1 MDKFFFIELFAGI
14 GGVSQ
19 GFESHGGFEAIALTD
34 VDLDSRDTYHENFT
48 STDYLVRDVRELTVG
63 ELRDATKGKN
73 IHGVLGCPPCQGFS
87 SLGKR
92 DSTDERN
99 RRIEDFLRIIRELH
113 PNFFVFENV
122 PSVMFNAIFR
132 DFLSELNQ
140 AGYSIW
146 SGILNAALYGLPQ
159 TRQRAIVIGID
170 KNLEVEPSPPP
181 ITHVGS
187 NEVFDYASQRSVKPC
202 SVEGFSALGFYPD
215 TLRIETRQIAAGD
228 AERLRQKSEEELA
241 ALCPVVTVEDAL
253 DDLPE
258 PSRSQKEEPIPYG
271 TEERQLTDY
280 QIRMR
285 AGSKGVSSHTRRTHK
300 SENVAK
306 WSQIRAGG
314 NLAGKREDRYFSQAY
329 GRLHPQGLARTITG
343 GFLNP
348 GCGRFLHYNEHRSI
362 TIREAARLHPK
373 VRTVQ
378 YFTPCLY
385 PSIYGYLH
393 LLFDGIFVLYEFEIH
408 PKKLHTIPTISLV
421 EIPLPW

>member
-1 MDKFFFIELFAGI
+1 MEKFFFIELFTGI

-34 VDLDSRDTYHENFT
+34 VDLDSRDTYCENF
-48 STDYLVRDVRELTVG
+48 SSADYLVGDVRELTVR
-63 ELRDATKGKN
+63 ELRDVAKGRH

-87 SLGKR
+87 SAGKR

-99 RRIEDFLRIIRELH
+99 RRIEDFLRIIRNLR

-122 PSVMFNAIFR
+122 PSVMLNAIFLA
-132 DFLSELNQ
+132 FVSELNQ

-146 SGILNAALYGLPQ
+146 SGVLNAALYGLPQ

-170 KNLEVEPSPPP
+170 KALEVSPSPPP

-187 NEVFDYASQRSVKPC
+187 REVFDYASQRSVKPC

-215 TLRIETRQIAAGD
+215 TQRIDAGD
-228 AERLRQKSEEELA
+228 TERLRQKSEEELA
-241 ALCPVVTVEDAL
+241 ALLPVVTVADAL

-258 PSRSQKEEPIPYG
+258 ASWSQKEEPIPYG

-285 AGSKGVSSHTRRTHK
+285 DGSKDVSSHTRRIHK
-300 SENVAK
+300 SENIAK
-306 WSQIRAGG
+306 WSEIPAGG
-314 NLAGKREDRYFSQAY
+314 NLASGEREQRYFSQAY

-348 GCGRFLHYNEHRSI
+348 GCGRFLHYKEHRSI
-362 TIREAARLHPK
+362 TIREAARLQGFGDKFRFIKNKTINERLIGNAFPPLWAK
-373 VRTVQ
+373 AIAGELYRT
-378 YFTPCLY
+378 
-385 PSIYGYLH
+385 
-393 LLFDGIFVLYEFEIH
+393 
-408 PKKLHTIPTISLV
+408 LV
-421 EIPLPW
+421 KAL